1 MKSDFKKIDKIF
13 SEIRKIVIGQ
23 DYMIDRLLIGL
34 FTQGHIL
41 LEGVP
46 GLAKTLTVKT
56 LSDVLKLDF
65 NRIQFTPD
73 LLPSDL
79 IGTMIFNQKN
89 SKFEVKKGPIFSNII
104 LADEINR
111 SPAKV
116 QSALLESM
124 QERQVTIGD
133 VSYNLDNPFLVLATQ
148 NPIDQEGTYPLPE
161 AQRDR
166 FMMKINVNYPTK
178 EDELELLRTRYEQRI
193 INTYQKGRVSDLE
206 KVLSSTSWRQ
216 AVYRTQYLKIIS
228 SIEQKMTK
236 DIENI
241 LLAINKDKLK
251 LESLLRQSISLKRD
265 KQKQMTSLRKMRIK
279 REKELNRIRQDKSAL
294 ANYMQ
299 EKSAGVKRLESIIKK
314 VLEDKARSEREE
326 RIRQQQ
332 QALKTKEF
340 NLLKG
345 QLPWPTEGRVIS
357 KFGKQWNSRLKT
369 TTDNP
374 GIDIKGQPGSPIR
387 STMSGVVT
395 TITYIRGY
403 GTTVI
408 IDHGGGFY
416 TVYSHVTNIQTQV
429 DSEVRSGDVIAYM
442 GDSGSVNGS
451 KLHFEVWGKGQKL
464 DPEKWLIKK

>member
-1 MKSDFKKIDKIF
+1 MKIF
-13 SEIRKIVIGQ
+13 NYYILVFFSICIIYSQSSQRDYNEELRYQNDAINKMKKEIEELSSKLRKANIN
-23 DYMIDRLLIGL
+23 
-34 FTQGHIL
+34 
-41 LEGVP
+41 E
-46 GLAKTLTVKT
+46 KTTSK
-56 LSDVLKLDF
+56 
-65 NRIQFTPD
+65 RIT
-73 LLPSDL
+73 
-79 IGTMIFNQKN
+79 
-89 SKFEVKKGPIFSNII
+89 
-104 LADEINR
+104 
-111 SPAKV
+111 
-116 QSALLESM
+116 
-124 QERQVTIGD
+124 
-133 VSYNLDNPFLVLATQ
+133 NLDEEIALVNKLIQSLKKEETS
-148 NPIDQEGTYPLPE
+148 NRNKVNILK
-161 AQRDR
+161 DR
-166 FMMKINVNYPTK
+166 IKIK
-178 EDELELLRTRYEQRI
+178 EDELKSLRNRYERRI

-206 KVLSSTSWRQ
+206 RVLSSTSWRQ

-236 DIENI
+236 DIESI
-241 LLAINKDKLK
+241 LVVINKDKLK
-251 LESLLRQSISLKRD
+251 LDSFLRQSMSLKRD

-279 REKELNRIRQDKSAL
+279 REKELNRIKQDKSAL

-299 EKSAGVKRLESIIKK
+299 EKSAGVRQLESIIKK
-314 VLEDKARSEREE
+314 VLEDKARSEREN

-332 QALKTKEF
+332 EALKTKEF

-345 QLPWPTEGRVIS
+345 QLSWPTKGRVIS

-387 STMSGVVT
+387 STMSGIVT

-429 DSEVRSGDVIAYM
+429 DSEVKSGDVIAYM

-451 KLHFEVWGKGQKL
+451 KLHFEIWGKGQKL

>member
-1 MKSDFKKIDKIF
+1 MK
-13 SEIRKIVIGQ
+13 
-23 DYMIDRLLIGL
+23 
-34 FTQGHIL
+34 IL
-41 LEGVP
+41 N
-46 GLAKTLTVKT
+46 K
-56 LSDVLKLDF
+56 
-65 NRIQFTPD
+65 
-73 LLPSDL
+73 
-79 IGTMIFNQKN
+79 
-89 SKFEVKKGPIFSNII
+89 II
-104 LADEINR
+104 LVFLFFGTVNSQSSQRDYSEELRYQNDAINKMKKEIEELSSKLRKANINETTTSKR
-111 SPAKV
+111 I
-116 QSALLESM
+116 
-124 QERQVTIGD
+124 T
-133 VSYNLDNPFLVLATQ
+133 NLDEELALVNKLIQSLKKEENSNRT
-148 NPIDQEGTYPLPE
+148 
-161 AQRDR
+161 
-166 FMMKINVNYPTK
+166 KVNNLKGRIKTK
-178 EDELELLRTRYEQRI
+178 EDELELLRERYEQRI
-193 INTYQKGRVSDLE
+193 RNTYLKGRVSDLE

-228 SIEQKMTK
+228 SIEQTMTK
-236 DIENI
+236 EIEGI
-241 LLAINKDKLK
+241 LLTINKDKLK

-265 KQKQMTSLRKMRIK
+265 KQKQMTSLRKMRIR

-299 EKSAGVKRLESIIKK
+299 EKSAGVKQLESIIKK

-345 QLPWPTEGRVIS
+345 QLPWPTEGRVIL
-357 KFGKQWNSRLKT
+357 KFGKQWNPRLKT

-464 DPEKWLIKK
+464 DPEKWLMKK

>member
-1 MKSDFKKIDKIF
+1 MK
-13 SEIRKIVIGQ
+13 
-23 DYMIDRLLIGL
+23 
-34 FTQGHIL
+34 IL
-41 LEGVP
+41 N
-46 GLAKTLTVKT
+46 K
-56 LSDVLKLDF
+56 
-65 NRIQFTPD
+65 
-73 LLPSDL
+73 
-79 IGTMIFNQKN
+79 
-89 SKFEVKKGPIFSNII
+89 II
-104 LADEINR
+104 LVFLFFGTVNSQSSQRDYSEELRYQNDAINKMKKEIEELSSKLRKANINETTTSKRITNLDEEL
-111 SPAKV
+111 
-116 QSALLESM
+116 ALLNKLIQSLKKEENSN
-124 QERQVTIGD
+124 RTKVN
-133 VSYNLDNPFLVLATQ
+133 NLKGR
-148 NPIDQEGTYPLPE
+148 I
-161 AQRDR
+161 
-166 FMMKINVNYPTK
+166 KTK
-178 EDELELLRTRYEQRI
+178 EDELELLRGRYEQRI
-193 INTYQKGRVSDLE
+193 RNTYLKGRVSDLE

-228 SIEQKMTK
+228 SIEQTMTK
-236 DIENI
+236 EIEGI
-241 LLAINKDKLK
+241 LLTINKDKLK

-265 KQKQMTSLRKMRIK
+265 KQKQMTSLRKMRIR

-299 EKSAGVKRLESIIKK
+299 EKSAGVKQLESIIKK

-332 QALKTKEF
+332 QALRTKEF

-345 QLPWPTEGRVIS
+345 QLPWPTEGRVIL
-357 KFGKQWNSRLKT
+357 KFGKQWNPRLKT

-464 DPEKWLIKK
+464 DPEKWLMKK

>member
-1 MKSDFKKIDKIF
+1 MK
-13 SEIRKIVIGQ
+13 
-23 DYMIDRLLIGL
+23 
-34 FTQGHIL
+34 IL
-41 LEGVP
+41 N
-46 GLAKTLTVKT
+46 K
-56 LSDVLKLDF
+56 
-65 NRIQFTPD
+65 
-73 LLPSDL
+73 
-79 IGTMIFNQKN
+79 
-89 SKFEVKKGPIFSNII
+89 II
-104 LADEINR
+104 LVFLFFGTVNSQSSQRDYSEELRYQNDAINKMKKEIEELSSKLRKANINETTTSKRITNLDEELALVNKLVQSLKKEENSNR
-111 SPAKV
+111 AKV
-116 QSALLESM
+116 NSLKG
-124 QERQVTIGD
+124 RI
-133 VSYNLDNPFLVLATQ
+133 
-148 NPIDQEGTYPLPE
+148 
-161 AQRDR
+161 
-166 FMMKINVNYPTK
+166 KTK
-178 EDELELLRTRYEQRI
+178 ENELELLRERYEQRI
-193 INTYQKGRVSDLE
+193 RNTYLKGRVSDLE

-228 SIEQKMTK
+228 SIEQTMTK
-236 DIENI
+236 EIEGI
-241 LLAINKDKLK
+241 LLTINKDKLK
-251 LESLLRQSISLKRD
+251 LELLLRKSISLKRD
-265 KQKQMTSLRKMRIK
+265 KQKQMTSLRKMRIR

-299 EKSAGVKRLESIIKK
+299 EKSAGVKQLESIIKK

-326 RIRQQQ
+326 RIRKQQ

-345 QLPWPTEGRVIS
+345 QLPWPTEGRVIL

-403 GTTVI
+403 GTTII

-464 DPEKWLIKK
+464 DPEKWLMKK

>member
-1 MKSDFKKIDKIF
+1 MKILNKI
-13 SEIRKIVIGQ
+13 
-23 DYMIDRLLIGL
+23 
-34 FTQGHIL
+34 IL
-41 LEGVP
+41 LCFFISFLYPQSSQRDYSEELRYQNDAINKMKKEIEKLSSKLRKANINETTTSKRITNLDEE
-46 GLAKTLTVKT
+46 LALVNKLIQ
-56 LSDVLKLDF
+56 SLKREENF
-65 NRIQFTPD
+65 NRD
-73 LLPSDL
+73 
-79 IGTMIFNQKN
+79 
-89 SKFEVKKGPIFSNII
+89 
-104 LADEINR
+104 
-111 SPAKV
+111 KV
-116 QSALLESM
+116 N
-124 QERQVTIGD
+124 
-133 VSYNLDNPFLVLATQ
+133 NLKSR
-148 NPIDQEGTYPLPE
+148 IK
-161 AQRDR
+161 
-166 FMMKINVNYPTK
+166 MK
-178 EDELELLRTRYEQRI
+178 EDELSLLRLRYEQRI
-193 INTYQKGRVSDLE
+193 INTYLKGRVSDLE

-216 AVYRTQYLKIIS
+216 AVYRTQYLKIVS

-236 DIENI
+236 EIESI
-241 LLAINKDKLK
+241 LLVINKDKLK
-251 LESLLRQSISLKRD
+251 LESLLRQSIALKRD
-265 KQKQMTSLRKMRIK
+265 KQKQMASLRKMRIK

-299 EKSAGVKRLESIIKK
+299 EKSSGVKQLESIIKK
-314 VLEDKARSEREE
+314 VLEDKARNEREA

-340 NLLKG
+340 NLLRG

-374 GIDIKGQPGSPIR
+374 GIDIKGQPGSSIR

-403 GTTVI
+403 GTTII

-442 GDSGSVNGS
+442 GDSGSVNGA

-464 DPEKWLIKK
+464 DPEKWLTKK

>member
-1 MKSDFKKIDKIF
+1 MKIF
-13 SEIRKIVIGQ
+13 NYVMLVSFCVLNAQSSQRDYNEELRYQNDAINKMKKEIEELSSKLRKANINETTTSKRITNLDEEIALVNK
-23 DYMIDRLLIGL
+23 LIQSL
-34 FTQGHIL
+34 KKEETSNRNK
-41 LEGVP
+41 VN
-46 GLAKTLTVKT
+46 
-56 LSDVLKLDF
+56 VLKD
-65 NRIQFTPD
+65 RI
-73 LLPSDL
+73 
-79 IGTMIFNQKN
+79 K
-89 SKFEVKKGPIFSNII
+89 
-104 LADEINR
+104 
-111 SPAKV
+111 
-116 QSALLESM
+116 
-124 QERQVTIGD
+124 
-133 VSYNLDNPFLVLATQ
+133 
-148 NPIDQEGTYPLPE
+148 
-161 AQRDR
+161 
-166 FMMKINVNYPTK
+166 TK

-299 EKSAGVKRLESIIKK
+299 EKSAGVKQLESIIKK

-340 NLLKG
+340 NLLRG

>member
-1 MKSDFKKIDKIF
+1 MLVSFCVLNAQSSQRDYNEELRYQNDAINKMKK
-13 SEIRKIVIGQ
+13 EIEELSSKLRKANINE
-23 DYMIDRLLIGL
+23 
-34 FTQGHIL
+34 TTTS
-41 LEGVP
+41 
-46 GLAKTLTVKT
+46 K
-56 LSDVLKLDF
+56 
-65 NRIQFTPD
+65 RIT
-73 LLPSDL
+73 
-79 IGTMIFNQKN
+79 
-89 SKFEVKKGPIFSNII
+89 
-104 LADEINR
+104 
-111 SPAKV
+111 
-116 QSALLESM
+116 
-124 QERQVTIGD
+124 
-133 VSYNLDNPFLVLATQ
+133 NLDEEIALVNKLIQSLKKEETS
-148 NPIDQEGTYPLPE
+148 N
-161 AQRDR
+161 RNKVNVFKDR
-166 FMMKINVNYPTK
+166 IKTK

-228 SIEQKMTK
+228 SIEQKMKK

-279 REKELNRIRQDKSAL
+279 REKELNRIRQDKSTL

-299 EKSAGVKRLESIIKK
+299 EKSAGVKQLESIIKK

>member
-1 MKSDFKKIDKIF
+1 MK
-13 SEIRKIVIGQ
+13 
-23 DYMIDRLLIGL
+23 
-34 FTQGHIL
+34 IL
-41 LEGVP
+41 N
-46 GLAKTLTVKT
+46 K
-56 LSDVLKLDF
+56 
-65 NRIQFTPD
+65 
-73 LLPSDL
+73 
-79 IGTMIFNQKN
+79 
-89 SKFEVKKGPIFSNII
+89 II
-104 LADEINR
+104 LVFLFFGTVNSQSSQRDYSEELRYQNDAINKMKKEIEELSSKLRKANINETTTSKR
-111 SPAKV
+111 I
-116 QSALLESM
+116 
-124 QERQVTIGD
+124 T
-133 VSYNLDNPFLVLATQ
+133 NLDEELALVNKLIQSLKKEENSNRTKV
-148 NPIDQEGTYPLPE
+148 NNLKGRI
-161 AQRDR
+161 
-166 FMMKINVNYPTK
+166 KIK
-178 EDELELLRTRYEQRI
+178 EDELELLRGRYEQRI
-193 INTYQKGRVSDLE
+193 RNTYLKGRVSDLE

-228 SIEQKMTK
+228 SIEQTMTK
-236 DIENI
+236 EIEVI
-241 LLAINKDKLK
+241 LLTINKDKLK

-265 KQKQMTSLRKMRIK
+265 KQKQMTSLRKMRIR

-299 EKSAGVKRLESIIKK
+299 EKSAGVKQLESIIKK

-345 QLPWPTEGRVIS
+345 QLPWPTEGRVIL
-357 KFGKQWNSRLKT
+357 KFGKQWNPRLKT

-464 DPEKWLIKK
+464 DPEKWLMKK

>member
-1 MKSDFKKIDKIF
+1 MVYITSIIVAQSTQRDYNEELRYQNDAINKMKK
-13 SEIRKIVIGQ
+13 EIEELSSKLRKANINE
-23 DYMIDRLLIGL
+23 
-34 FTQGHIL
+34 TTTS
-41 LEGVP
+41 
-46 GLAKTLTVKT
+46 K
-56 LSDVLKLDF
+56 
-65 NRIQFTPD
+65 RIT
-73 LLPSDL
+73 
-79 IGTMIFNQKN
+79 
-89 SKFEVKKGPIFSNII
+89 
-104 LADEINR
+104 
-111 SPAKV
+111 
-116 QSALLESM
+116 
-124 QERQVTIGD
+124 
-133 VSYNLDNPFLVLATQ
+133 NLDEELALVNKLIQ
-148 NPIDQEGTYPLPE
+148 SLKKEEDLN
-161 AQRDR
+161 RN
-166 FMMKINVNYPTK
+166 KINILKKDINTK
-178 EDELELLRTRYEQRI
+178 EDELNTLRERYEQRI
-193 INTYQKGRVSDLE
+193 INTYLKGRVSDLE

-228 SIEQKMTK
+228 TIEQKMTK
-236 DIENI
+236 EIEG
-241 LLAINKDKLK
+241 LLLTINKNKLK
-251 LESLLRQSISLKRD
+251 LESLLRQSISLKRE

-279 REKELNRIRQDKSAL
+279 REKELTRIRQDKSAL

-299 EKSAGVKRLESIIKK
+299 EKGAGVKQLESIIKK

-332 QALKTKEF
+332 EALKTKEF
-340 NLLKG
+340 NLLRG

-387 STMSGVVT
+387 STMSGIIT

-403 GTTVI
+403 GTTI
-408 IDHGGGFY
+408 IVDHGGGFY
-416 TVYSHVTNIQTQV
+416 TVYSHVTNIQTNV

>member
-1 MKSDFKKIDKIF
+1 MK
-13 SEIRKIVIGQ
+13 
-23 DYMIDRLLIGL
+23 
-34 FTQGHIL
+34 IL
-41 LEGVP
+41 N
-46 GLAKTLTVKT
+46 K
-56 LSDVLKLDF
+56 
-65 NRIQFTPD
+65 
-73 LLPSDL
+73 
-79 IGTMIFNQKN
+79 
-89 SKFEVKKGPIFSNII
+89 II
-104 LADEINR
+104 LVFLFFGTVNSQSSQRDYSEELRYQNDAINKMKKEIEELSSKLRKANINETTTSKR
-111 SPAKV
+111 I
-116 QSALLESM
+116 
-124 QERQVTIGD
+124 T
-133 VSYNLDNPFLVLATQ
+133 NLDEELALVNKLIQSLKKEENSNRTKV
-148 NPIDQEGTYPLPE
+148 NNLKGRI
-161 AQRDR
+161 
-166 FMMKINVNYPTK
+166 KIK
-178 EDELELLRTRYEQRI
+178 EDELELLRERYEQRI
-193 INTYQKGRVSDLE
+193 RNTYLKGRVSDLE

-228 SIEQKMTK
+228 SIEQTMTK
-236 DIENI
+236 EIEGI
-241 LLAINKDKLK
+241 LLTINKDKLK

-265 KQKQMTSLRKMRIK
+265 KQKQMTSLRKMRIR

-299 EKSAGVKRLESIIKK
+299 EKSAGVKQLESIIKK

-345 QLPWPTEGRVIS
+345 QLPWPTEGRVIL
-357 KFGKQWNSRLKT
+357 KFGKQWNPRLKT

>member
-1 MKSDFKKIDKIF
+1 MK
-13 SEIRKIVIGQ
+13 
-23 DYMIDRLLIGL
+23 
-34 FTQGHIL
+34 IL
-41 LEGVP
+41 N
-46 GLAKTLTVKT
+46 K
-56 LSDVLKLDF
+56 
-65 NRIQFTPD
+65 
-73 LLPSDL
+73 
-79 IGTMIFNQKN
+79 
-89 SKFEVKKGPIFSNII
+89 II
-104 LADEINR
+104 LVFLFFGTVNSQSSQRDYSEELRYQNDAINKMKKEIEELSSKLRKANINETTTSKR
-111 SPAKV
+111 I
-116 QSALLESM
+116 
-124 QERQVTIGD
+124 T
-133 VSYNLDNPFLVLATQ
+133 NLDEELALVNKLIQSLKKEENSNRT
-148 NPIDQEGTYPLPE
+148 
-161 AQRDR
+161 
-166 FMMKINVNYPTK
+166 KVNNLKGRIKTK
-178 EDELELLRTRYEQRI
+178 EDELELLRGRYEQRI
-193 INTYQKGRVSDLE
+193 RNTYLKGRVSDLE

-228 SIEQKMTK
+228 SIEQTMTK
-236 DIENI
+236 EIEGI
-241 LLAINKDKLK
+241 LLTINKDKLK

-265 KQKQMTSLRKMRIK
+265 KQKQMTSLRKMRIR

-299 EKSAGVKRLESIIKK
+299 EKSAGVKQLESIIKK

-345 QLPWPTEGRVIS
+345 QLPWPTEGRVIL
-357 KFGKQWNSRLKT
+357 KFGKQWNPRLKT

-464 DPEKWLIKK
+464 DPEKWLMKK

>member
-1 MKSDFKKIDKIF
+1 MKIF
-13 SEIRKIVIGQ
+13 NYIILVSFCILNAQSSQRDYNEELRYQNDAINKMKKEIEELSSKLRKANINETTTSKRITNLDEEIALVNK
-23 DYMIDRLLIGL
+23 LIQSL
-34 FTQGHIL
+34 KKEETSNRNK
-41 LEGVP
+41 VN
-46 GLAKTLTVKT
+46 
-56 LSDVLKLDF
+56 VLKD
-65 NRIQFTPD
+65 RI
-73 LLPSDL
+73 
-79 IGTMIFNQKN
+79 K
-89 SKFEVKKGPIFSNII
+89 
-104 LADEINR
+104 
-111 SPAKV
+111 
-116 QSALLESM
+116 
-124 QERQVTIGD
+124 
-133 VSYNLDNPFLVLATQ
+133 
-148 NPIDQEGTYPLPE
+148 
-161 AQRDR
+161 
-166 FMMKINVNYPTK
+166 TK

-236 DIENI
+236 DIENT

-299 EKSAGVKRLESIIKK
+299 EKSAGVKQLESIIKK

-442 GDSGSVNGS
+442 GDSGSINGS

>member
-1 MKSDFKKIDKIF
+1 MKIF
-13 SEIRKIVIGQ
+13 NYIILVSFCFCFLNAQSSQRDYNEELRYQNDAINKMKKEIEELSSKLRKANINETTTSKRITNLDEEIALVNK
-23 DYMIDRLLIGL
+23 LIQSL
-34 FTQGHIL
+34 KKEETSNRNK
-41 LEGVP
+41 VN
-46 GLAKTLTVKT
+46 
-56 LSDVLKLDF
+56 VLKD
-65 NRIQFTPD
+65 RI
-73 LLPSDL
+73 
-79 IGTMIFNQKN
+79 K
-89 SKFEVKKGPIFSNII
+89 
-104 LADEINR
+104 
-111 SPAKV
+111 
-116 QSALLESM
+116 
-124 QERQVTIGD
+124 
-133 VSYNLDNPFLVLATQ
+133 
-148 NPIDQEGTYPLPE
+148 
-161 AQRDR
+161 
-166 FMMKINVNYPTK
+166 TK

-251 LESLLRQSISLKRD
+251 LESLLRQSISLKRG

-299 EKSAGVKRLESIIKK
+299 EKSAGVKQLESIIKK

>member
-1 MKSDFKKIDKIF
+1 MIIFNYVILVSFCVLNAQSSQRDYNEELRYQNDAINKMKKEIEELSSKLRKANINETTTSKRITNLDEEIALVNKLIQSLKK
-13 SEIRKIVIGQ
+13 E
-23 DYMIDRLLIGL
+23 
-34 FTQGHIL
+34 
-41 LEGVP
+41 E
-46 GLAKTLTVKT
+46 TLNRNKVN
-56 LSDVLKLDF
+56 VLKD
-65 NRIQFTPD
+65 RI
-73 LLPSDL
+73 
-79 IGTMIFNQKN
+79 K
-89 SKFEVKKGPIFSNII
+89 
-104 LADEINR
+104 A
-111 SPAKV
+111 
-116 QSALLESM
+116 
-124 QERQVTIGD
+124 
-133 VSYNLDNPFLVLATQ
+133 
-148 NPIDQEGTYPLPE
+148 
-161 AQRDR
+161 
-166 FMMKINVNYPTK
+166 K
-178 EDELELLRTRYEQRI
+178 EDELELLRIRYEQRI

-265 KQKQMTSLRKMRIK
+265 KQKQMASLRKMRIK

-299 EKSAGVKRLESIIKK
+299 EKSAGVKQLESIIKK

>member
-1 MKSDFKKIDKIF
+1 MKIF
-13 SEIRKIVIGQ
+13 NYIILVSFCFCFLNAQSSQRDYNEELRYQNDAINKMKKEIEELSSKLRKANINETTTSKRITNLDEEIALVNK
-23 DYMIDRLLIGL
+23 LIQSL
-34 FTQGHIL
+34 KKEETSNRNK
-41 LEGVP
+41 VN
-46 GLAKTLTVKT
+46 
-56 LSDVLKLDF
+56 VLKD
-65 NRIQFTPD
+65 RI
-73 LLPSDL
+73 
-79 IGTMIFNQKN
+79 K
-89 SKFEVKKGPIFSNII
+89 
-104 LADEINR
+104 
-111 SPAKV
+111 
-116 QSALLESM
+116 
-124 QERQVTIGD
+124 
-133 VSYNLDNPFLVLATQ
+133 
-148 NPIDQEGTYPLPE
+148 
-161 AQRDR
+161 
-166 FMMKINVNYPTK
+166 TK
-178 EDELELLRTRYEQRI
+178 EDELKLLRTRYEQRI
-193 INTYQKGRVSDLE
+193 VNTYQKGRVSDLE

-241 LLAINKDKLK
+241 LLTINKDKLK

-299 EKSAGVKRLESIIKK
+299 EKSAGVKQLESIIKK

>member
-1 MKSDFKKIDKIF
+1 MK
-13 SEIRKIVIGQ
+13 
-23 DYMIDRLLIGL
+23 
-34 FTQGHIL
+34 IL
-41 LEGVP
+41 N
-46 GLAKTLTVKT
+46 K
-56 LSDVLKLDF
+56 
-65 NRIQFTPD
+65 
-73 LLPSDL
+73 
-79 IGTMIFNQKN
+79 
-89 SKFEVKKGPIFSNII
+89 II
-104 LADEINR
+104 LVFLFFGTVNSQSSQRDYSEELRYQNDAINKMKKEIEELSSKLRKANINETTTSKR
-111 SPAKV
+111 I
-116 QSALLESM
+116 
-124 QERQVTIGD
+124 T
-133 VSYNLDNPFLVLATQ
+133 NLDEELALVNKLIQSLKKEENSNRT
-148 NPIDQEGTYPLPE
+148 
-161 AQRDR
+161 
-166 FMMKINVNYPTK
+166 KVNNLKGRIKTK
-178 EDELELLRTRYEQRI
+178 EDELELLRGRYEQRI
-193 INTYQKGRVSDLE
+193 RNTYLKGRVSDLE

-228 SIEQKMTK
+228 SIEQTMTK
-236 DIENI
+236 EIEGI
-241 LLAINKDKLK
+241 LLTINKDKLK
-251 LESLLRQSISLKRD
+251 LESLLRKSISLKRD
-265 KQKQMTSLRKMRIK
+265 KQKQMTSLRKMRIR

-299 EKSAGVKRLESIIKK
+299 EKSAGVKQLESIIKK

-345 QLPWPTEGRVIS
+345 QLPWPTEGRVIL
-357 KFGKQWNSRLKT
+357 KFGKQWNPRLKT

>member
-1 MKSDFKKIDKIF
+1 MKIF
-13 SEIRKIVIGQ
+13 NYIILVSFCFCFLNAQSSQRDYNEELRYQNDAINKMKKEIEELSSKLRKANINETTTSKRITNLDEEIALVNK
-23 DYMIDRLLIGL
+23 LIQSL
-34 FTQGHIL
+34 KKEETSNRNK
-41 LEGVP
+41 VN
-46 GLAKTLTVKT
+46 
-56 LSDVLKLDF
+56 VLKD
-65 NRIQFTPD
+65 RI
-73 LLPSDL
+73 
-79 IGTMIFNQKN
+79 K
-89 SKFEVKKGPIFSNII
+89 
-104 LADEINR
+104 
-111 SPAKV
+111 
-116 QSALLESM
+116 
-124 QERQVTIGD
+124 
-133 VSYNLDNPFLVLATQ
+133 
-148 NPIDQEGTYPLPE
+148 
-161 AQRDR
+161 
-166 FMMKINVNYPTK
+166 TK
-178 EDELELLRTRYEQRI
+178 EDELKLLRTRYEQRI
-193 INTYQKGRVSDLE
+193 VNTYQKGRVSDLE

-228 SIEQKMTK
+228 TIEQKMTK

-299 EKSAGVKRLESIIKK
+299 EKSAGVKQLESIIKK
-314 VLEDKARSEREE
+314 VLEDKARFEREE

>member
-1 MKSDFKKIDKIF
+1 MKILNKTILVFLFFGTVNSQSSQRDYSEELRYQNDAINKMKK
-13 SEIRKIVIGQ
+13 EIEELSSKLRKANINEN
-23 DYMIDRLLIGL
+23 
-34 FTQGHIL
+34 TTS
-41 LEGVP
+41 
-46 GLAKTLTVKT
+46 K
-56 LSDVLKLDF
+56 
-65 NRIQFTPD
+65 RIT
-73 LLPSDL
+73 
-79 IGTMIFNQKN
+79 
-89 SKFEVKKGPIFSNII
+89 
-104 LADEINR
+104 
-111 SPAKV
+111 
-116 QSALLESM
+116 
-124 QERQVTIGD
+124 
-133 VSYNLDNPFLVLATQ
+133 NLDEELALVNKLIQSLKKEENSNRTKV
-148 NPIDQEGTYPLPE
+148 NNLKGRI
-161 AQRDR
+161 
-166 FMMKINVNYPTK
+166 KIK
-178 EDELELLRTRYEQRI
+178 EDELELLRGRYEQRI
-193 INTYQKGRVSDLE
+193 RNTYLKGRVSDLE

-228 SIEQKMTK
+228 SIEQTMTK
-236 DIENI
+236 KIEGI
-241 LLAINKDKLK
+241 LLTINKDKLK

-265 KQKQMTSLRKMRIK
+265 KQKQMTSLRKMRIR

-299 EKSAGVKRLESIIKK
+299 EKSAGVKQLESIIKK

-345 QLPWPTEGRVIS
+345 QLPWPTEGRVIL
-357 KFGKQWNSRLKT
+357 KFGKQWNPRLKT

-464 DPEKWLIKK
+464 DPEKWLMKK

>member
-1 MKSDFKKIDKIF
+1 MKILNKTILVFLFFGTVNSQSSQRDYSEELRYQNDAINKMKK
-13 SEIRKIVIGQ
+13 EIEELSSKLRKANINE
-23 DYMIDRLLIGL
+23 
-34 FTQGHIL
+34 TTTS
-41 LEGVP
+41 
-46 GLAKTLTVKT
+46 K
-56 LSDVLKLDF
+56 
-65 NRIQFTPD
+65 RIT
-73 LLPSDL
+73 
-79 IGTMIFNQKN
+79 
-89 SKFEVKKGPIFSNII
+89 
-104 LADEINR
+104 
-111 SPAKV
+111 
-116 QSALLESM
+116 
-124 QERQVTIGD
+124 
-133 VSYNLDNPFLVLATQ
+133 NLDEELALVNKLIQSLKKEENSNRTKV
-148 NPIDQEGTYPLPE
+148 NNLKGRI
-161 AQRDR
+161 
-166 FMMKINVNYPTK
+166 KIK
-178 EDELELLRTRYEQRI
+178 EDELELLRGRYEQRI
-193 INTYQKGRVSDLE
+193 RNTYLKGRVSDLE

-228 SIEQKMTK
+228 SIEQTMTK
-236 DIENI
+236 EIEGI
-241 LLAINKDKLK
+241 LLTINKDKLK

-265 KQKQMTSLRKMRIK
+265 KQKQMTSLRKMRIR

-299 EKSAGVKRLESIIKK
+299 EKSAGVKQLESIIKK

-345 QLPWPTEGRVIS
+345 QLPWPTEGRVIL
-357 KFGKQWNSRLKT
+357 KFGKQWNPRLKT

-387 STMSGVVT
+387 SIMSGVVT

>member
-1 MKSDFKKIDKIF
+1 MKIF
-13 SEIRKIVIGQ
+13 NYIILVSFCFCFLNAQSSQRDYNEELRYQNDAINKMKKEIEELSSKLRKANINETTTSKRITNLDEEIALVNK
-23 DYMIDRLLIGL
+23 LIQSL
-34 FTQGHIL
+34 KKEETSNRNK
-41 LEGVP
+41 VN
-46 GLAKTLTVKT
+46 
-56 LSDVLKLDF
+56 VLKD
-65 NRIQFTPD
+65 RI
-73 LLPSDL
+73 
-79 IGTMIFNQKN
+79 K
-89 SKFEVKKGPIFSNII
+89 
-104 LADEINR
+104 
-111 SPAKV
+111 
-116 QSALLESM
+116 
-124 QERQVTIGD
+124 
-133 VSYNLDNPFLVLATQ
+133 
-148 NPIDQEGTYPLPE
+148 
-161 AQRDR
+161 
-166 FMMKINVNYPTK
+166 TK
-178 EDELELLRTRYEQRI
+178 EDELKLLRTRYEQRI
-193 INTYQKGRVSDLE
+193 VNTYQKGRVSDLE

-251 LESLLRQSISLKRD
+251 LESLLRQSISLKRG

-299 EKSAGVKRLESIIKK
+299 EKSAGVKQLESIIKK

>member
-1 MKSDFKKIDKIF
+1 MKLFNFFILVTF
-13 SEIRKIVIGQ
+13 SF
-23 DYMIDRLLIGL
+23 RLLYSQSSQRDYNEELRYQNDAINKMKKE
-34 FTQGHIL
+34 I
-41 LEGVP
+41 EE
-46 GLAKTLTVKT
+46 
-56 LSDVLKLDF
+56 LSSKLRKA
-65 NRIQFTPD
+65 NINETTTSKRIT
-73 LLPSDL
+73 
-79 IGTMIFNQKN
+79 
-89 SKFEVKKGPIFSNII
+89 
-104 LADEINR
+104 
-111 SPAKV
+111 
-116 QSALLESM
+116 
-124 QERQVTIGD
+124 
-133 VSYNLDNPFLVLATQ
+133 NLDEEIALVNKLIQ
-148 NPIDQEGTYPLPE
+148 SLKREE
-161 AQRDR
+161 ASNRTKVNNLKDR
-166 FMMKINVNYPTK
+166 IKTK
-178 EDELELLRTRYEQRI
+178 DDELQLLRTRYEQRI
-193 INTYQKGRVSDLE
+193 INTYLKGRVSDLE

-241 LLAINKDKLK
+241 LLEINKDKLK
-251 LESLLRQSISLKRD
+251 LESLLRQSIFLKRD
-265 KQKQMTSLRKMRIK
+265 KQKQMASLRKMRIK
-279 REKELNRIRQDKSAL
+279 REKELNRIRQDKSVL

-299 EKSAGVKRLESIIKK
+299 EKSAGVKQLESIIKK

-326 RIRQQQ
+326 RIRKQQ

-345 QLPWPTEGRVIS
+345 QLPWPSEGRVIS

-403 GTTVI
+403 GTTII

-416 TVYSHVTNIQTQV
+416 TVYSHITNIQTQV

-451 KLHFEVWGKGQKL
+451 KLHFEIWGKGQKL

>member
-1 MKSDFKKIDKIF
+1 MK
-13 SEIRKIVIGQ
+13 
-23 DYMIDRLLIGL
+23 
-34 FTQGHIL
+34 
-41 LEGVP
+41 
-46 GLAKTLTVKT
+46 
-56 LSDVLKLDF
+56 VLNK
-65 NRIQFTPD
+65 
-73 LLPSDL
+73 
-79 IGTMIFNQKN
+79 
-89 SKFEVKKGPIFSNII
+89 II
-104 LADEINR
+104 LVCFFLTILVPQSLQRDYNEELRYQNDAINKMKKEIEELSSKLRKANIN
-111 SPAKV
+111 
-116 QSALLESM
+116 ESTTTK
-124 QERQVTIGD
+124 RIT
-133 VSYNLDNPFLVLATQ
+133 NLDEEIAL
-148 NPIDQEGTYPLPE
+148 
-161 AQRDR
+161 
-166 FMMKINVNYPTK
+166 INKLIQSLKKEESSNKYKVDNLKTK
-178 EDELELLRTRYEQRI
+178 LKAKENELNLLRQRYEDRV
-193 INTYQKGRVSDLE
+193 INTYLKGRVSDLE

-236 DIENI
+236 DIEGI
-241 LLAINKDKLK
+241 LLIINKDKLK
-251 LESLLRQSISLKRD
+251 LESLLRQSIALKRD
-265 KQKQMTSLRKMRIK
+265 KQKQMASLRKMRIK

-299 EKSAGVKRLESIIKK
+299 EKSAGVKQLESIIKR
-314 VLEDKARSEREE
+314 VLEDKARFEREE
-326 RIRQQQ
+326 RIKQQQ

-345 QLPWPTEGRVIS
+345 QLPWPTDGRVIS
-357 KFGKQWNSRLKT
+357 KFGKQWNARLKT

-429 DSEVRSGDVIAYM
+429 DNEVRSGDIIAYM

>member
-1 MKSDFKKIDKIF
+1 MKVFNYYILIFFSFCIVYSQSSQRDYNEELRYQNDAINKMKKEIEELSSKLRKANINETTTSKRITNLDEEIALVNKLIQSLKKEETSNRNQVNTLKDRIKI
-13 SEIRKIVIGQ
+13 
-23 DYMIDRLLIGL
+23 
-34 FTQGHIL
+34 
-41 LEGVP
+41 
-46 GLAKTLTVKT
+46 
-56 LSDVLKLDF
+56 
-65 NRIQFTPD
+65 
-73 LLPSDL
+73 
-79 IGTMIFNQKN
+79 
-89 SKFEVKKGPIFSNII
+89 KKG
-104 LADEINR
+104 
-111 SPAKV
+111 
-116 QSALLESM
+116 
-124 QERQVTIGD
+124 
-133 VSYNLDNPFLVLATQ
+133 
-148 NPIDQEGTYPLPE
+148 
-161 AQRDR
+161 
-166 FMMKINVNYPTK
+166 
-178 EDELELLRTRYEQRI
+178 ELELLRNRYERRI

-228 SIEQKMTK
+228 LIEQKMTK

-241 LLAINKDKLK
+241 LLVINKDKLK
-251 LESLLRQSISLKRD
+251 LESFLRQSISLKRD

-299 EKSAGVKRLESIIKK
+299 EKSAGVRQLESIIKK
-314 VLEDKARSEREE
+314 VLEDKARSEREN

-332 QALKTKEF
+332 EALKTKEF

-345 QLPWPTEGRVIS
+345 QLPWPTKGRVIS

-387 STMSGVVT
+387 STMSGIVT

-429 DSEVRSGDVIAYM
+429 DSEVKSGDVIAYM